1 MNIKRMIWRGLIGIA
16 LMAGQAYAID
26 THAPEDLVRTTL
38 DQVTKIL
45 RNNDLSMD
53 QKKTAV
59 LNTVAPRFDLPL
71 MAKLTLGKKHWT
83 ALPRDKRQEFSSLF
97 SALLKRSYLGKIDL
111 YSNEKINFKPA
122 QTKKNKVYVPTE
134 LISAGKTV
142 PITYK
147 LYKSKKGWKIYDADI
162 SGTSIILSH
171 RTEYDA
177 ILRNGTIDD
186 LLAKLRQSLK

>member
-1 MNIKRMIWRGLIGIA
+1 MGLIGIA